1 MTVTASS
8 SGSFLITPNVGL
20 MIWTLLL
27 FGISMLERLL
37 RVAQRLGY
45 REAVI
50 VSKTPDLVA
59 THLAKPSWARS
70 EVALKFRLREADPVL
85 IRDVVPRAERILL
98 VSAGFYYDARLLKA
112 LSERDATT
120 LLVDSAPPSLSVPL
134 WKNAGV
140 DFRGAALLDRKWLAH
155 RQDDQFAGPPR
166 VRPVPAAA
174 TPATQARNIAAWLRR
189 YSR

>member
-1 MTVTASS
+1 MESPCPQL
-8 SGSFLITPNVGL
+8 LILADAPDALVE
-20 MIWTLLL
+20 L

-37 RVAQRLGY
+37 RVAQRFGY

-120 LLVDSAPPSLSVPL
+120 LLVDSAPPSFGVIRSPGCRVRVGTGWVPHTWPTTRPPKELSMKKLYVKPML
-134 WKNAGV
+134 RCHGS
-140 DFRGAALLDRKWLAH
+140 FAAL
-155 RQDDQFAGPPR
+155 
-166 VRPVPAAA
+166 
-174 TPATQARNIAAWLRR
+174 TQQTF
-189 YSR
+189 YF

>member
-1 MTVTASS
+1 MESPCPQL
-8 SGSFLITPNVGL
+8 LILADAPDALVE
-20 MIWTLLL
+20 L

-37 RVAQRLGY
+37 RIAQRLGY

-134 WKNAGV
+134 WKNAGL
-140 DFRGAALLDRKWLAH
+140 DFRGAALLDREWLAH
-155 RQDDQFAGPPR
+155 RQDDIPLPDQLTFDAGTAR
-166 VRPVPAAA
+166 IQVCDAA
-174 TPATQARNIAAWLRR
+174 
-189 YSR
+189 S